1 MAAGL
6 ASDGAAM
13 PLNEAEAK
21 PLRFEAV
28 AQPASMPET
37 DNVNGNKGALAKTL
51 SNSRRLGWISAPF
64 GEGVCVCW
72 VAGFMGVFPF

>member
-1 MAAGL
+1 MADGF

-21 PLRFEAV
+21 PLRFDAV
-28 AQPASMPET
+28 AQPASMP
-37 DNVNGNKGALAKTL
+37 DADSVSGNNGAAANTL
-51 SNSRRLGWISAPF
+51 SNSRRLGWISAPL
-64 GEGVCVCW
+64 GIGMLVCW